1 MELEAIRPV
10 ISGLI
15 GGAISVWLLGRL
27 AKSVPDTGG
36 IKGADEL
43 VRENK
48 TKILVSNILFFAT
61 LVGGVAL
68 YHFGYFERND
78 WRGLLLVFG
87 IATVAPVLFLF
98 FSSVAGGAQRVKE
111 AYVAYAVA
119 QRVPL
124 GVLYAGFALGSVC
137 LFVAL
142 GSVIGA

>member
-1 MELEAIRPV
+1 MDLESIRPA

-15 GGAISVWLLGRL
+15 GGAISVWLLRRF
-27 AKSVPDTGG
+27 AKSVPETCGT
-36 IKGADEL
+36 KGADEL
-43 VRENK
+43 VQENK
-48 TKILVSNILFFAT
+48 LRILVANVLFFAS
-61 LVGGVAL
+61 LAGGLAL

-98 FSSVAGGAQRVKE
+98 LSSVAGGRRRVKE
-111 AYVAYAVA
+111 AYAAYAVA

-124 GVLYAGFALGSVC
+124 GVLYAGFALGSIC

-142 GSVIGA
+142 GSLVG

>member
-1 MELEAIRPV
+1 MDLESIRPI

-15 GGAISVWLLGRL
+15 GGAISVWLLRRL
-27 AKSVPDTGG
+27 AKSVPEARG
-36 IKGADEL
+36 IKRADEL
-43 VRENK
+43 VQENK
-48 TKILVSNILFFAT
+48 SKILVSNILFLAT

-78 WRGLLLVFG
+78 WRGLLLIFG

-98 FSSVAGGAQRVKE
+98 ISSVAGGVQRIKE

-124 GVLYAGFALGSVC
+124 GVLYAGFALGSIC
-137 LFVAL
+137 LFV
-142 GSVIGA
+142 VMGA

>member
-1 MELEAIRPV
+1 MDLESIRPV

-15 GGAISVWLLGRL
+15 GGAISVWLLRRL
-27 AKSVPDTGG
+27 AKSVPETCGT
-36 IKGADEL
+36 KGTDEL
-43 VRENK
+43 VQENK
-48 TKILVSNILFFAT
+48 SRIVVSNILFFAS

-68 YHFGYFERND
+68 YHFGYFERKD

-98 FSSVAGGAQRVKE
+98 VSSVAGGVQRVKE

-124 GVLYAGFALGSVC
+124 GVLYAGFALGSIC

-142 GSVIGA
+142 GSAVG